1 MNLNVISGVKCIGLA
16 YGLEGGYETSVRS
29 KWLANYRFNIIISS
43 ILALSLMCLI
53 FSCAL
58 SQYQYKIVSS
68 H

>member
-16 YGLEGGYETSVRS
+16 HGLEGGYETSVRNNCQITD
-29 KWLANYRFNIIISS
+29 LISL
-43 ILALSLMCLI
+43 LALFLLCLSCLI